1 VINGVRELRNPA
13 DHWRSQRRDAQPILS
28 SRQTA
33 IYLDHFLIQS
43 TLVERANFTPFAR
56 ALVRTDVMVFIDPDN
71 PLAAEILQESGEA
84 YFAACRKMVDSLE
97 ALRAFDSAVASPVLD
112 EEQSARRS
120 ELLDSAAER
129 VHFVLIQRDAMKL
142 SWSETFFEDYEIPEE
157 VKARLGQR

>member
-1 VINGVRELRNPA
+1 
-13 DHWRSQRRDAQPILS
+13 
-28 SRQTA
+28 
-33 IYLDHFLIQS
+33 
-43 TLVERANFTPFAR
+43 
-56 ALVRTDVMVFIDPDN
+56 MVFIDPDN

-142 SWSETFFEDYEIPEE
+142 SWSETFFEDYEVPEE
-157 VKARLGQR
+157 VKARLGER